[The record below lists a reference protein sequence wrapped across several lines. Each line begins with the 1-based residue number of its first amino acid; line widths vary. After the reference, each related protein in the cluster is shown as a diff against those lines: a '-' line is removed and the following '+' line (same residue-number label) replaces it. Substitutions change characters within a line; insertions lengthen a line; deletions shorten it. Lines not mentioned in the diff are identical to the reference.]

1 MIRDYAPIAL
11 IPSAWI
17 LTFLTIIHPEI
28 GELWVQ
34 QMHHF
39 MLIFLIGFTFLSW
52 REMKKDEILDIWRK
66 VIAAGILFTGLGA
79 LSFQVRNY
87 AQILAWTSIIY
98 WFVGPATGLYYSSL
112 KMDEYSNLYRKLSGE
127 SLVAVAL
134 FILGT
139 YSGVVSLQIIGVLG
153 IAAAQTL
160 SILKASE
167 LDSD

>member
-17 LTFLTIIHPEI
+17 LTFLTIIHPGI
-28 GELWVQ
+28 SELWVQ

>member
-17 LTFLTIIHPEI
+17 ITFLTIIHPGI
-28 GELWVQ
+28 SDLWVQ

-39 MLIFLIGFTFLSW
+39 MIIFLIGFTFLSW

-66 VIAAGILFTGLGA
+66 VIAAGIIFTGLGA
-79 LSFQVRNY
+79 LSFHLGNY
-87 AQILAWTSIIY
+87 RQLLAWTSIIY